1 MRITNISIFYPFSSC
16 NSKSNVVSFW
26 SGSLRLININIY
38 IYIYVFP
45 SAKLM
50 ANRNKYLHYVIIERH
65 RPIFFNEGATFI
77 NCRFAHYPVVLIKLM
92 EI

>member
-1 MRITNISIFYPFSSC
+1 
-16 NSKSNVVSFW
+16 
-26 SGSLRLININIY
+26 
-38 IYIYVFP
+38 
-45 SAKLM
+45 M